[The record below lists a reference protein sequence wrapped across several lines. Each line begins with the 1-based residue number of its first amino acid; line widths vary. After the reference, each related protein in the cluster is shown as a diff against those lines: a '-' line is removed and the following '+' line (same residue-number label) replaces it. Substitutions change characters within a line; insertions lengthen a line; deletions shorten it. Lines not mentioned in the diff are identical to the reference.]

1 MSSSLDDPTLKML
14 NFPRANLRSSRF
26 RSIQI
31 GILVPILILFATI
44 FTPAQGI
51 SDRAAV
57 TVDSRQIFQVANSA
71 QLKASERRDSINTQL
86 QAAVESQQPPT
97 VKLELRN
104 KAPTI
109 IVNDRYLLTVTQND
123 TIDGQTTTE
132 QATIWINQLQAAI
145 LQAQQ
150 ERSPEFIKQMVVLAL
165 GVIVVAIALHW
176 LFGKIWQRVSLSVT
190 KLQAISTDGEPQSI
204 NLLFRS
210 TLFLVR
216 TAMWTIALLYI
227 TNLFP
232 LTRQWSY
239 NFTNS
244 LISSLTSPIFSRGT
258 MSYSITSLVILLGF
272 LIGTIVL
279 SGVVTN
285 ILRTRILQAMRLSRG
300 AEASISILVKYAL
313 ITIGSIV
320 LLQLWGLDLSSLTIL
335 ASALGIGL
343 GFGFQNIA
351 KDFGSGLILLFE
363 RPIQVGD
370 FVEVNDYK
378 GTVEQINARSTVIR
392 TLDRISIILPNS
404 HFLDREVIN
413 WSHLNPTS
421 RLHLPVGVAYGS
433 DANLVRSTLIEAIRT
448 HPEVLSSPP
457 PHVLFKGFGDSA
469 LDFELLV
476 WITTPE
482 RQLLIKSDLYFLIEA
497 AFQQHQIEIPFPQ
510 QDVHF
515 RSGSLP
521 IQLSPE
527 LEQAI
532 LAFSKNVDRH
542 RS

>member
-1 MSSSLDDPTLKML
+1 MLKFPPTRL
-14 NFPRANLRSSRF
+14 PSSRF

-31 GILVPILILFATI
+31 GILVLISILCSAI
-44 FTPAQGI
+44 FTPAQGTL
-51 SDRAAV
+51 DRAAV
-57 TVDSRQIFQVANSA
+57 TVGSRQIFQVASSA
-71 QLKASERRDSINTQL
+71 QLKASERTDWINNQL
-86 QAAVESQQPPT
+86 QAAVESPQPPQ

-123 TIDGQTTTE
+123 TSDGQTTTE
-132 QATIWINQLQAAI
+132 QATIWTNRLQTAI

-165 GVIVVAIALHW
+165 GVLVVAIALHW
-176 LFGKIWQRVSLSVT
+176 LFGKIWQRVNRRVT
-190 KLQAISTDGEPQSI
+190 QLQAISTDSKPQSI
-204 NLLFRS
+204 NLLFKS
-210 TLFLVR
+210 TLFLAR
-216 TAMWTIALLYI
+216 TALWMSALLYI

-244 LISSLTSPIFSRGT
+244 LISSLTSPIFARGT
-258 MSYSITSLVILLGF
+258 MSYSITSLVILLGL

-285 ILRTRILQAMRLSRG
+285 ILRTRILHAMHLSRG

-320 LLQLWGLDLSSLTIL
+320 LLQVWGLDLSSLTIL

-370 FVEVNDYK
+370 FIEVNDYK
-378 GTVEQINARSTVIR
+378 GTVEQINARSTLIR

-404 HFLDREVIN
+404 HFLDHEVIN

-421 RLHLPVGVAYGS
+421 RIHLPVGVAYGS
-433 DANLVRSTLIEAIRT
+433 DANLVRSTLIEAVRT

-457 PHVLFKGFGDSA
+457 PQVLFKGFGDSA

-476 WITTPE
+476 WITMPE

-510 QDVHF
+510 QDVNF

-532 LAFSKNVDRH
+532 LAFSKNFNQGDR
-542 RS
+542 

>member
-1 MSSSLDDPTLKML
+1 ML

-31 GILVPILILFATI
+31 GILVLISILCCAI

-57 TVDSRQIFQVANSA
+57 TVDSRQIFQVASSA
-71 QLKASERRDSINTQL
+71 QLKASERTDWINNQL
-86 QAAVESQQPPT
+86 QAAVESPQPPT

-123 TIDGQTTTE
+123 TIGGQTPTE
-132 QATIWINQLQAAI
+132 QATIWVNRLQTTI

-150 ERSPEFIKQMVVLAL
+150 ERRPESIDKMVVLAV
-165 GVIVVAIALHW
+165 GIMVAAIVLH
-176 LFGKIWQRVSLSVT
+176 LLLGKIWARIKRRLHQLPAT
-190 KLQAISTDGEPQSI
+190 TID
-204 NLLFRS
+204 LLFRS

-239 NFTNS
+239 NFTTS

-433 DANLVRSTLIEAIRT
+433 DANLVRSTLIEAIGT

-510 QDVHF
+510 QDVHL